1 MMISPESYMETIKD
15 LNFEQLVKER
25 NKLIRELHRFE
36 KKNDD
41 VDMEVVIHPSPDV
54 VYQCNNQYLI
64 KATELINIRFREM
77 NELED

>member
-1 MMISPESYMETIKD
+1 MMISSESYMETIKD

-25 NKLIRELHRFE
+25 NKLIKELHRFE
-36 KKNDD
+36 KKIYD

-64 KATELINIRFREM
+64 KVTELINIRFREM
-77 NELED
+77 DELED